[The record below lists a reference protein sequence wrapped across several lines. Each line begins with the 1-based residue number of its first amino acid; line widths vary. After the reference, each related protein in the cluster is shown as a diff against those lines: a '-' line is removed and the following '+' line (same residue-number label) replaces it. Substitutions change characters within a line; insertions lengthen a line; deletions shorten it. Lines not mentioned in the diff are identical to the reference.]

1 MKTDKIVVIEDDPAI
16 RRVIG
21 LALKTAGYETVLEE
35 DDGRNGLATVL
46 QERPDLV
53 LLDLML
59 PGLDGLAVCRHIR
72 ANPDTGQVPIIMLT
86 AKSEDADIVAGLD
99 AGANDYVTKPFSI
112 EVLLARIRAM
122 LRRPSSGQTQTL
134 ELDGLVIDDAT
145 PRVTLDGQPVSLTL
159 SEYRILGLLVR
170 HRHRVFTRG
179 IIIERI
185 SEEQK
190 VVTDRTVD
198 VQMVNLRRKLGAWA
212 SHVETIRRGGYRVS

>member
-1 MKTDKIVVIEDDPAI
+1 
-16 RRVIG
+16 
-21 LALKTAGYETVLEE
+21 
-35 DDGRNGLATVL
+35 
-46 QERPDLV
+46 
-53 LLDLML
+53 
-59 PGLDGLAVCRHIR
+59 
-72 ANPDTGQVPIIMLT
+72 
-86 AKSEDADIVAGLD
+86 
-99 AGANDYVTKPFSI
+99 
-112 EVLLARIRAM
+112 M

-145 PRVTLDGQPVSLTL
+145 HRVTLDGQPVSLTL
-159 SEYRILGLLVR
+159 SENRILGLLVR

-212 SHVETIRRGGYRVS
+212 SHVETIRGVGYRVS

>member
-145 PRVTLDGQPVSLTL
+145 HRVTLDGQPVSLTL

-212 SHVETIRRGGYRVS
+212 SHVETIRGVGYRVS